1 MSTLQQVLG
10 LMQQA
15 IIESYNENERNDA
28 VVLAQVRG
36 LMQQMQGLVSEAID
50 SGAGE

>member
-1 MSTLQQVLG
+1 MSTLQQVMG

-15 IIESYNENERNDA
+15 IIESYNEGERNEA

-36 LMQQMQGLVSEAID
+36 LMQQMQGLVSEALD
-50 SGAGE
+50 SGNGE

>member
-15 IIESYNENERNDA
+15 IVESYNESERNEA
-28 VVLAQVRG
+28 AVLAQVRG
-36 LMQQMQGLVSEAID
+36 LMQQMHGLVSEAID
-50 SGAGE
+50 AGPQE